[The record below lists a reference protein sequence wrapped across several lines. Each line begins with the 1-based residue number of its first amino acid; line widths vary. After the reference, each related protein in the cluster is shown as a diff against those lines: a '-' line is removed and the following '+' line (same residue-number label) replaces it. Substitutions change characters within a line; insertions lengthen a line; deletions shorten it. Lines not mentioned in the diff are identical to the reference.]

1 MTIPSLSPNDCR
13 RNILSWPRGAY
24 PDQTEAEGCAGR
36 AGDHWNFWNVGIP
49 PPPPVHGQSFGTDTG
64 DCSLHPSVLEK
75 FEIPYPVSA
84 VELNLEAF
92 L

>member
-1 MTIPSLSPNDCR
+1 MI
-13 RNILSWPRGAY
+13 A
-24 PDQTEAEGCAGR
+24 A
-36 AGDHWNFWNVGIP
+36 DHP
-49 PPPPVHGQSFGTDTG
+49 
-64 DCSLHPSVLEK
+64 CSLHPSVLDK